1 LEAQLRQEI
10 ADRVDVIHVMCEETV
25 DLCSGYFDLPQS
37 KVRVL
42 PHPSYID
49 VYPNLVDQATARYEL
64 GLGHGDFVYLHLG
77 KIRPYKGIDR
87 LLDAF
92 DRLARHDPKAR
103 LLLVG
108 EPGRFE
114 QLDEIK
120 QRARANPNVISN
132 FNAIPDADLQ
142 LYMNAA
148 DVVVLPYRTALN
160 SGVLQLAF
168 SFAKPVVASETGCI
182 PNQVDATTGVTFSW
196 DDGGQALLNAML
208 SARELGPEHGQAAYE
223 RAAENHYSE
232 VSKGFSVLVS
242 EALAL
247 PERLG

>member
-1 LEAQLRQEI
+1 LETQLRQEI

-64 GLGHGDFVYLHLG
+64 GLGHRDFVYLHLG

-92 DRLARHDPKAR
+92 DRLARHDKKAK

-132 FNAIPDADLQ
+132 FNAVPDADLQ

-148 DVVVLPYRTALN
+148 DVVVLPYRAVLN
-160 SGVLQLAF
+160 SGALQLAY
-168 SFAKPVVASETGCI
+168 SFAKPVVVSETGCI

-223 RAAENHYSE
+223 RAAANHYFE
-232 VSKGFSVLVS
+232 VSKGFSGLVS
-242 EALAL
+242 EALARH
-247 PERLG
+247 E